1 MFKVIKMSVESDD
14 ILVVIRSVGERTEKL
29 CEFSVLQ
36 NGISKENIVYVKNI
50 SPFSKALKEG
60 YKLAIEYGKKY
71 TFFIDADMVVLPNTL
86 SVMIEAMERLPNK
99 IFFMNPLAYDYLSG
113 LIIRNGPRLYRTSY
127 LQVAI
132 RLIQDESV
140 SLRPETF
147 VVKRMRRLGYRS
159 IDFDYPSALHEFEQY
174 RKDIF
179 RRVITRYFKSSS
191 TTREYLKS
199 RFEKLR
205 KTNLDFEVAHLAIEY
220 ARKNKV
226 KKPKLSYN
234 QYQEIF
240 RELNIEE
247 KKEITNLEL
256 TYRELIELIK
266 NNKDKFIYYKEIYS
280 GLSNLL
286 DAILNKIREDVR
298 SAIK

>member
-1 MFKVIKMSVESDD
+1 MSLDLDD
-14 ILVVIRSVGERTEKL
+14 ILVVIRSTGERTEKL
-29 CEFSVLQ
+29 CEYAVLQ
-36 NGISKENIVYVKNI
+36 NGIDKENIIYVKNI
-50 SPFSKALKEG
+50 SPFSKALEEG
-60 YKLAIEYGKKY
+60 YKLALEYGKKY
-71 TFFIDADMVVLPNTL
+71 TFFIDADMIILPNTL
-86 SVMIEAMERLPNK
+86 GVMVEAMERLPNK

-113 LIIRNGPRLYRTSY
+113 LIIRNGPRLYRTSH

-132 RLIQDESV
+132 KLIQDESV

-147 VVKRMRRLGYRS
+147 VVKRMRRLGYLS

-174 RKDIF
+174 RRDIF

-191 TTREYLKS
+191 TTRKYLES

-205 KTNLDFEVAHLAIEY
+205 KTNLDFEVAYLAIEY

-226 KKPKLSYN
+226 KKPKLSYD

-240 RELNIEE
+240 KELNIEE
-247 KKEITNLEL
+247 KKEINNLEL
-256 TYRELIELIK
+256 TYRELLEFIK
-266 NNKDKFIYYKEIYS
+266 DNKDKFIYYKEMYS

-286 DAILNKIREDVR
+286 NAILNKIREDLK
-298 SAIK
+298 SAVKL